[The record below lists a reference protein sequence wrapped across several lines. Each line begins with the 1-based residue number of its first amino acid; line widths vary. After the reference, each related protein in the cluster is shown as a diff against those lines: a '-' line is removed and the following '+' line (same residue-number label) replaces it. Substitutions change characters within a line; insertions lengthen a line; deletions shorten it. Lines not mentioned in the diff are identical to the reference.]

1 MRVFSFTSKHT
12 LPWIMAVLLT
22 ASCTQGE
29 KERHKNAGEQ
39 EKKEEQAV
47 FVETAPLQQAPVSET
62 LQASGVIRP
71 KKKVSL
77 MPQRPGRITRI
88 NAEVG
93 DRVKKGHLLGTLD
106 NERETIL
113 VNRVSLQLEKLR
125 RDQKRVEK
133 LVKENIQPQETL
145 DNLNFSIQ
153 EANLS
158 LLEAQK
164 NLRETR
170 LIAPFS
176 GTIVERLWEKGAT
189 AIQGTP
195 AFVLIDADAL
205 EVKLGIP
212 EDRLESVRVEQQ
224 VDVYPL
230 AAANET
236 FSGTVL
242 RLHPAVDPQS
252 GTVEV
257 IVSLKPNAFLKSGM
271 FVRAQIHTNHKAQA
285 TLVAK
290 KALLYEDDK
299 TFVFKTVEKKGEL
312 FAKKIQVTTGMSN
325 GDKVEVNGD
334 LELTDE
340 VIIQGQNGLK
350 DGTQVRTTVE
360 KPKPSNKDSKKKR
373 HSARHRP

>member
-1 MRVFSFTSKHT
+1 
-12 LPWIMAVLLT
+12 
-22 ASCTQGE
+22 
-29 KERHKNAGEQ
+29 
-39 EKKEEQAV
+39 
-47 FVETAPLQQAPVSET
+47 
-62 LQASGVIRP
+62 
-71 KKKVSL
+71 

-290 KALLYEDDK
+290 KRCFTK
-299 TFVFKTVEKKGEL
+299 MT
-312 FAKKIQVTTGMSN
+312 
-325 GDKVEVNGD
+325 
-334 LELTDE
+334 
-340 VIIQGQNGLK
+340 
-350 DGTQVRTTVE
+350 R
-360 KPKPSNKDSKKKR
+360 PSFSKL
-373 HSARHRP
+373 